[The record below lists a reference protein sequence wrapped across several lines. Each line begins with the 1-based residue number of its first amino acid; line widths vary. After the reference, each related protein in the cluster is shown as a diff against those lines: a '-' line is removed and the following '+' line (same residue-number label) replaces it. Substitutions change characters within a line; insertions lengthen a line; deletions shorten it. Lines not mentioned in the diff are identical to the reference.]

1 MEEFVMHANLKRSSV
16 ASTAGGPLAPPPE
29 AAVAPSEPIA
39 PAPQP
44 TAARPPGRGWAEDW
58 SDPSK
63 QPQMSAIWPLLW
75 LTIPFVLLVL
85 YGFFARD

>member
-1 MEEFVMHANLKRSSV
+1 MRTNLKSSSV
-16 ASTAGGPLAPPPE
+16 ANTADCPLAPTPE

-44 TAARPPGRGWAEDW
+44 TAAHPHGRAWAEDW

-63 QPQMSAIWPLLW
+63 RPQMSAIWPLLW